1 MNSDRKRRA
10 GESFSLPRLLA
21 YGLFGF
27 PLALLAL
34 PIYVYVPQFY
44 AERFGMSLS
53 LIGSAL
59 LVSRVLDA
67 FLILCLA
74 HG

>member
-1 MNSDRKRRA
+1 VQVKA
-10 GESFSLPRLLA
+10 FSLPRLLA

>member
-1 MNSDRKRRA
+1 MQVKA
-10 GESFSLPRLLA
+10 FSLPRLLA

-44 AERFGMSLS
+44 AERFGC
-53 LIGSAL
+53 
-59 LVSRVLDA
+59 R
-67 FLILCLA
+67 
-74 HG
+74 